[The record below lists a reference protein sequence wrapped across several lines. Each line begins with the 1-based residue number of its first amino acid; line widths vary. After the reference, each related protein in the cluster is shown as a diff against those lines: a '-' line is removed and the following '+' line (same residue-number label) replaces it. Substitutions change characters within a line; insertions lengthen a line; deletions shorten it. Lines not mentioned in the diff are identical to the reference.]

1 MKKIFF
7 ALAALAM
14 VFASCQKEG
23 AESGSDT
30 IKLNITVADI
40 GPDDSV
46 TKASSIK
53 EVWAEGDQIYIWYDS
68 NTGATPDLVIT
79 YDGSKWGGPK
89 DITPPGYSSGYVKC
103 LYDGRVK
110 VASKP
115 GYTYDSTN
123 NKFSFNIDIW
133 TPLTELVVVVKDI
146 PEGTDASAYTLACD
160 MFTPLS
166 DSGYTVGV
174 DNITAT
180 TGTKGDA
187 ATGFASDVYAGAAA
201 FVFAT
206 ADYSSSAQDFRF
218 TLETT
223 DGTKV
228 FTENLTLES
237 SAKIRSVELT
247 CSGFV
252 DHEAVQLWEDG
263 PYWATTNIGACSP
276 EEFGYYFAWGY
287 PDGYVRSSA
296 NNGWVKADDPS
307 SGITFDEAGF
317 PEYKTHA
324 FSDMAEA
331 NWGEGWRVPTKTEFN
346 DLLSKCTVE
355 YVRTGTKGIRLKGKG
370 SYSGNSIFLPSAGVG
385 YGSNFFD
392 VEDVGGSYWST
403 TQYSDNYAAHRL
415 TFSTVQPFSSYG
427 VSTIDKFCG
436 FSVRPVRGT
445 APVLVTSITLSKT
458 ETSIAIGESETLSV
472 SSVEPSNATDP
483 TVTWSCYDTDVANV
497 DAVTGTVTAVAPGT
511 ATVIAT
517 ANDGSGVMATCTVTV
532 RDYQAGDYVAFY
544 GLKGV
549 VYLYDSK
556 PYIISLDEPA
566 NLCKWSDAK
575 KWCED
580 KGDGW
585 YLPSKDELLEIY
597 KVRGTLN
604 ATLSSVGGT
613 QLCLNNPH
621 TGACP
626 YDYWSST
633 EPTALSADYVDFCTG
648 LVGYACYK
656 TSSCNARAGRAL

>member
-1 MKKIFF
+1 MKKVFF
-7 ALAALAM
+7 AIAALAM
-14 VFASCQKEG
+14 VFAACDKTDLENDP
-23 AESGSDT
+23 DT
-30 IKLNITVADI
+30 IQLNITVANI
-40 GPDDSV
+40 GPDDPV

-53 EVWAEGDQIYIWYDS
+53 EVWASGDQINIWYDA

-89 DITPPGYSSGYVKC
+89 DITLPHYSSGYLKC

-115 GYTYDSTN
+115 GYTYDSTKR
-123 NKFSFNIDIW
+123 KFSFNIDIW
-133 TPLTELVVVVKDI
+133 TPLTEIVVVVTDI

-160 MFTPLS
+160 KFTPLS
-166 DSGYTVGV
+166 GDGYTIGV
-174 DNITAT
+174 DAITAT
-180 TGTKGDA
+180 KGAKGDA

-223 DGTKV
+223 GQTKV
-228 FTENLTLES
+228 FTENLILES
-237 SAKIRSVELT
+237 SAKIRSVALT

-263 PYWATTNIGACSP
+263 PYWATTNIGASTP
-276 EEFGYYFAWGY
+276 EEYGCYFAWGY
-287 PDGYVRSSA
+287 PYGYVRNSA
-296 NNGWVKADDPS
+296 NNGWVKADDS
-307 SGITFDEAGF
+307 SVSITFDEAGF
-317 PEYKTHA
+317 PDYKTHT
-324 FSDMAEA
+324 FVDMAQA
-331 NWGEGWRVPTKTEFN
+331 NWGEGWRMPTKTEFN

-370 SYSGNSIFLPSAGVG
+370 SYSACSIFLPSAGVG
-385 YGSNFFD
+385 YGSDFFD

-427 VSTIDKFCG
+427 VSTHDKFSG
-436 FSVRPVRGT
+436 FSVRPIRGT
-445 APVLVTSITLSKT
+445 APVLVTSITLNKT
-458 ETSIAIGESETLSV
+458 ETSIAIGQSDTLSV
-472 SSVEPSNATDP
+472 SSVAPSNATDQ
-483 TVTWSCYDTDVANV
+483 TVTWSCYDNDVANV
-497 DAVTGTVTAVAPGT
+497 DAATGAVTAVAPGT

-517 ANDGSGVMATCTVTV
+517 ANDGSGVRATCTVTV
-532 RDYQAGDYVAFY
+532 RDYQAGDYVEFY

-566 NLCKWSDAK
+566 NLCKWEDAK

-585 YLPSKDELLEIY
+585 YLPSKDELLAIY
-597 KVRGTLN
+597 KVRAALN

-621 TGACP
+621 TGDCP

-633 EPTALSADYVDFCTG
+633 EPTPLSADYVNFSTG

-656 TSSCNARAGRAL
+656 TSSCNARAVRAL